1 MAMPVASRQTGII
14 TIDACGRHK
23 PRRTLSVSKK
33 STWRPAM
40 NLRRYS
46 VLGWKLRL
54 SWLTASCIAA
64 VPLSTAGLAS
74 PSPLTIAVTRSV
86 TNCNNSGPG
95 SLRDVIAQ
103 AGSGDIIDLT
113 PAGCDR
119 IELQGQPIVIRQNAL
134 HIAGPGWDRMTID
147 GNRRSSIFRHTGTR
161 TLRISG
167 VSIVRG
173 QHRVADG
180 DALGGCIYSA
190 GRVRL
195 EWSHVH
201 HCTAYTSA
209 SGPSFGS
216 ALGGGIYALQGASVN
231 HSWIFANEA
240 IAEVIAEGGG
250 IYGAG
255 AGTTYLNYSRVMD
268 NTASTSTSNISYG
281 GGVLATNLQMYYSRL
296 TGNYAGTAGSTGGI
310 GGGAYVHGIGNI
322 LNSTISGNIAEQ
334 EAGGVGGYQITVWN
348 STFSGNRA
356 PRATGVSGTF
366 LEIYFSTIA
375 YNDGFSS
382 ACAESAA
389 AVQDY
394 YIGIL
399 TIFSSILANNSCEG
413 QPAYDLASEAG
424 LGSNGANIITSSQ
437 LSLPQDTIRTDPM
450 LKPLAY
456 NGGIGLTHALKFGS
470 PAIDAGYNDYSG
482 SPRWDQ
488 RGPGFPRPAGAE
500 PDIGAY
506 EYRAGA
512 CN

>member
-1 MAMPVASRQTGII
+1 
-14 TIDACGRHK
+14 
-23 PRRTLSVSKK
+23 
-33 STWRPAM
+33 M
-40 NLRRYS
+40 NLRPHS
-46 VLGWKLRL
+46 APGWKSL
-54 SWLTASCIAA
+54 SWLTASCIVA
-64 VPLSTAGLAS
+64 VPLSTAGVAK
-74 PSPLTIAVTRSV
+74 PSLPTTAVTRAV
-86 TNCNNSGPG
+86 TNCNDSGPG
-95 SLRDVIAQ
+95 SLRGVIAQ

-119 IELQGQPIVIRQNAL
+119 IELQGQPIAIPQNAL
-134 HIAGPGWDRMTID
+134 HIAGPGRDRMTID
-147 GNRRSSIFRHTGTR
+147 GNRRSSIFRHTGAR
-161 TLRISG
+161 TLEISG

-180 DALGGCIYSA
+180 NALGGCIYSA

-195 EWSHVH
+195 EWSDVH
-201 HCTAYTSA
+201 HCTAYA
-209 SGPSFGS
+209 SGPAGPASYS

-240 IAEVIAEGGG
+240 IAAVVAEGGG

-268 NTASTSTSNISYG
+268 NTVSTSASNISYG
-281 GGVLATNLQMYYSRL
+281 GGVLATNLRMYYSRL
-296 TGNYAGTAGSTGGI
+296 TDNYAGSTASTDLQGGT
-310 GGGAYVHGIGNI
+310 GGGAYVPGIGSI
-322 LNSTISGNIAEQ
+322 SNSTISGNIAER

-348 STFSGNRA
+348 STLSGNRA
-356 PRATGVSGTF
+356 PRATGVSGTE

-389 AVQDY
+389 AVQDSRY
-394 YIGIL
+394 GIL
-399 TIFSSILANNSCEG
+399 TVFSSILAKNTCEG
-413 QPAYDLASEAG
+413 QPSYDLASETG
-424 LGSNGANIITSSQ
+424 LGSNGANIIMSSE
-437 LSLPQDTIRTDPM
+437 LSLPADTIRTDPM

-456 NGGIGLTHALKFGS
+456 NGGIGRTHALKFGS

-482 SPRWDQ
+482 VPRWDQ
-488 RGPGFPRPAGAE
+488 RGPGFPRPAGAA

-512 CN
+512 RN